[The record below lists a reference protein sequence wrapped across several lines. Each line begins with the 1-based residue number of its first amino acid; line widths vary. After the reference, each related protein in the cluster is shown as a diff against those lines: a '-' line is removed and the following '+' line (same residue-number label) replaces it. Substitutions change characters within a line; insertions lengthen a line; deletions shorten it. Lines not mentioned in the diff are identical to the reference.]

1 MGAVVAGTLALAAAP
16 AQAGETQAGETR
28 GRELWGAVTIAPGRE
43 GVVEVAG
50 YGGAALGAG
59 SVLTLTAPGGTAVTD
74 APLDARGYRGT
85 VAPDG
90 RSGTYTFNGGTGG
103 TPGTGA
109 WRGLTF
115 PFVLSVPADAVP
127 GTRLSDCSLRLL
139 DARGRA
145 RDRGACVVTVGL
157 PEPTLSR
164 PHSGVPLDALPEASG
179 TAHPG
184 AQITVRDAGE
194 NEVCTTTAAADGLW
208 SCAPGVALPAGP
220 GRLQATAT
228 LNGVSAASEQIT
240 IMVTA

>member
-1 MGAVVAGTLALAAAP
+1 MWVGPAVAGTLVAAVAP
-16 AQAGETQAGETR
+16 AQAGEAR
-28 GRELWGAVTIAPGRE
+28 GRELWGGVTIAPGRE

-50 YGGAALGAG
+50 YGGAALEAG
-59 SVLTLTAPGGTAVTD
+59 SVLTLTAPDGTAVTD
-74 APLDARGYRGT
+74 VPLDARGYRGA
-85 VAPDG
+85 VASDG
-90 RSGTYTFNGGTGG
+90 GSGTYTFTGG

-109 WRGLTF
+109 WGGLTF

-157 PEPTLSR
+157 PEPALSR
-164 PHSGVPLDALPEASG
+164 PHSGVPLEALPEASG
-179 TAHPG
+179 TAYPG

-194 NEVCTTTAAADGLW
+194 NEVCTTTAALDGLW
-208 SCAPGVALPAGP
+208 SCAPSAALPAGP

-228 LNGVSAASEQIT
+228 LNGVSATSEQIT
-240 IMVTA
+240 IMVTAARVRDR